1 MAAHQVPYAATAS
14 IGHLDDMIR
23 KVEKAKAMRG
33 LRGFRIIT
41 LLVPCLDGWGLPDD
55 GGLRATRCAVE
66 CGAFPL

>member
-1 MAAHQVPYAATAS
+1 MPYAATAS

-33 LRGFRIIT
+33 FRIIT
-41 LLVPCLDGWGLPDD
+41 LLVQCLDGWGLPDD